1 MFDLVEEALDEIARL
16 VEMLREANRFFAV
29 GLGRNVRPGASLG
42 DGIAQSVSVVA
53 FVGQKHGVPG
63 QVRNQ
68 LLRASDVAL
77 LAGGQFELER
87 SALLVDDRVD
97 FCCEAASGATQTS
110 IVASI
115 FRPLFAVAP
124 C

>member
-16 VEMLREANRFFAV
+16 VEMPREADRVFAV
-29 GLGRNVRPGASLG
+29 GLGRNVRPGAALG
-42 DGIAQSVSVVA
+42 DGVTQGVGVIA
-53 FVGQKHGVPG
+53 FVGQQHGVPG
-63 QVRNQ
+63 QVGDQ
-68 LLRASDVAL
+68 FLRASNVAPL
-77 LAGGQFELER
+77 PGGQFELER

-97 FCCEAASGATQTS
+97 FRREAASGATQTS

-115 FRPLFAVAP
+115 FSPLFAVAP